1 MYTDLIK
8 PGNHIHFIGI
18 GGVSMSGLAKILNAK
33 GITVTGSDINH
44 SVYTD
49 SLECAGIKVDYPHT
63 AKLMRGAKLVVYTAA
78 VKEDNPEMIY
88 AAQNGIPKI
97 ERAKLLGVIMK
108 HYSRSIAVSG
118 THGKTT
124 VTSMLAKIMLDA
136 GLDPT
141 VTVGGELEAIG
152 GNLRIGKSENFLT
165 EACEYVDSFLNFFPS
180 ISLILNIEED
190 HLDYFSGIEQIK
202 RSFRQFA
209 SQTSDLLIVCG
220 DDKNIK
226 SALEGFDTV
235 TFGFSENCRYRAEDI
250 SENGFF
256 TEYTLIKDKEKI
268 CTVTLSLKG
277 RHNIK
282 NSLAALACADALGID
297 LKSAAESLNDFKGAK
312 RRLEYK
318 GSKNGFM
325 IYDDYAHHPTEIK
338 ATLQAA
344 STIPHNKIWCIFQP
358 HTYTRTK
365 ALLDDFAEALMNG
378 GNIIITDIYAARE
391 KDTGLVTAKDLAAKI
406 DGSVYI
412 SSFDDIKT
420 YILENAK
427 QDDIVITMGAGTVSK
442 ISNELLK

>member
-1 MYTDLIK
+1 MYKNLIK
-8 PGNHIHFIGI
+8 PGSHIHFIGI

-44 SVYTD
+44 SAYTD
-49 SLECAGIKVDYPHT
+49 SLEAEGIRIDYPHT
-63 AKLMRGAKLVVYTAA
+63 ANLMRGANLVVFTAA

-88 AAQNGIPKI
+88 ADKNNIPKI
-97 ERAKLLGVIMK
+97 ERAKLLGLIMG
-108 HYSRSIAVSG
+108 HYRQSIAVSG

-124 VTSMLAKIMLDA
+124 VTSMLAKIMIDA
-136 GLDPT
+136 GFDPT
-141 VTVGGELEAIG
+141 VTVGGTLDAIG
-152 GNLRIGKSENFLT
+152 GNLRIGKSESFLT

-202 RSFRQFA
+202 ASFRQFA
-209 SQTSDLLIVCG
+209 SQTSDKLIVCG
-220 DDKNIK
+220 DDENIR
-226 SALEGFDTV
+226 SALEGFDTI
-235 TFGFSENCRYRAEDI
+235 TFGFSEGCGFRAEGI
-250 SENGFF
+250 SENGFY
-256 TEYTLIKDKEKI
+256 TEYELLKNGESV
-268 CTVTLSLKG
+268 CRVTLSLKG

-297 LKSAAESLNDFKGAK
+297 VSSAAKSLGDFKGAR

-318 GSKNGFM
+318 GSRCGFM

-344 STIPHNKIWCIFQP
+344 STIPHNEIWCIFQP

-365 ALLDDFAEALMNG
+365 ALLDKFAEALTTRA
-378 GNIIITDIYAARE
+378 NIIVTDIYAARE
-391 KDTGLVTAKDLAAKI
+391 KDTGEVHAKDLADRI

-412 SSFDDIKT
+412 KDFEDIKSF
-420 YILENAK
+420 ILKNAK
-427 QDDIVITMGAGTVSK
+427 PDDIVITMGAGTVSK
-442 ISNELLK
+442 ISDELLK